1 MKYPPIGKDLFIQNR
16 KKFKERLKSNS
27 VAIFNSSDIMP
38 TSADGTMPFIQDAN
52 IFYLSGIDQEESILL
67 LAPDFPDERFRE
79 ILFLKETSEDIAIWE
94 GHKYTVEE
102 AREASGIH
110 SIMWL
115 DKFNSTLSTIL
126 AETDNI
132 YLDSNEH
139 VRNSTRV
146 ETRNDRFVK
155 WCREHFP
162 IHRYH
167 RIAPIIYDLR
177 CIKSQKEIELIQ
189 HACDITE
196 KGFRRILDKTHPGVW
211 EYELE
216 AEFSHEFLRKRS
228 RGFAYE
234 PIIASGQSGC
244 VLHYVENN
252 KECKDGDLLLMD
264 VGAEYSNYNAD
275 MTRTIPVNGKFTTR
289 QKNIYNAVLRVK
301 NAATAMLTPG
311 NVIPDYHKAVGEV
324 MEKELVDLGL
334 LSIDEIKNQKKEAP
348 AYRKYFMHGTSH
360 HLGINVHDVASI
372 YKRFEAG
379 MVLTVE
385 PGIYI
390 REEGI
395 GVRLEDNVVITNEG
409 QINLMKNIPI
419 EAEEIENL
427 MAH

>member
-1 MKYPPIGKDLFIQNR
+1 MKYPPIGKALFMRNR
-16 KKFKERLKSNS
+16 RNFSKKLKPNS
-27 VAIFNSSDIMP
+27 VAIFNSNDIMP

-67 LAPDFPDERFRE
+67 IAPDFPDERFRE
-79 ILFLKETSEDIAIWE
+79 ILFLKETSEEIAIWE
-94 GHKYTVEE
+94 GHKYTKEE
-102 AREASGIH
+102 AKEASGVSTI
-110 SIMWL
+110 IWI
-115 DKFNSTLSTIL
+115 DKFESTLSAIL
-126 AETDNI
+126 AETEKI
-132 YLDSNEH
+132 YLDINEH
-139 VRNSTRV
+139 IRNSSGV

-155 WCREHFP
+155 WCRENFP
-162 IHRYH
+162 IHEYN

-177 CIKSQKEIELIQ
+177 CVKSQKEIDLIQ

-196 KGFRRILDKTHPGVW
+196 QGFRRILDKTHAGIW

-216 AEFSHEFLRKRS
+216 AEFSHEFLRRRS

-234 PIIASGQSGC
+234 PIIASGRNAC

-252 KECKDGDLLLMD
+252 QQCMDGDLLLID

-275 MTRTIPVNGKFTTR
+275 MTRTIPINGHFTKR
-289 QKNIYNAVLRVK
+289 QKDIYNAVLRVK
-301 NAATAMLTPG
+301 NASTSMLKPG
-311 NVIPDYHKAVGEV
+311 NTIPEYHKAVGEV

-334 LSIDEIKNQKKEAP
+334 LSINDLKNQNKDTP
-348 AYRKYFMHGTSH
+348 AYKKYFMHGTSH

-372 YKRFEAG
+372 YKKFEAG

-419 EAEEIENL
+419 EVEEIEEL
-427 MAH
+427 MA